1 MPFLSK
7 HVKDIMNPKSQGL
20 CFTSH
25 SELNP
30 SFCFSNP
37 FNQLS
42 IEKEEKVL
50 KDGCRPGVKR
60 NDFNSHSGTLEGAS
74 NIPSFLHPSS
84 RVT

>member
-7 HVKDIMNPKSQGL
+7 HVKDIHQLMSPKSQGL

-25 SELNP
+25 TQKLNP

-37 FNQLS
+37 F

-60 NDFNSHSGTLEGAS
+60 NFNSHSGTLEGAS
-74 NIPSFLHPSS
+74 NMPSFLHPSS